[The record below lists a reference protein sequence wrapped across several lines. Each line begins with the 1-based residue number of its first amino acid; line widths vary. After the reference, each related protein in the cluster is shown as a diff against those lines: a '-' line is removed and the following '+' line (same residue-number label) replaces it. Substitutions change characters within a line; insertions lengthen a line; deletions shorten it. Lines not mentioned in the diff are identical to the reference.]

1 MRLDKYLK
9 ISRMIKRRTIAK
21 EACDQ
26 GRIEVNGKVAKAG
39 TVVKEGDEIKITF
52 SGRSTLYKILLVKEH
67 VTKEEA
73 LNMYQVLT
81 DH

>member
-1 MRLDKYLK
+1 
-9 ISRMIKRRTIAK
+9 MIKRRTIAK